1 MNNSVE
7 IKALALSLKEILLRW
22 PHGPQSSSIFKS
34 LQQFKNH
41 ELNSLVFLSIVKPND
56 LCKLLKTPFY
66 ELEQV
71 LNNPI
76 YHRFIIPKK
85 KGGSR
90 EIQAPTVELKR
101 IQKLLNYYLQAYY
114 LWIKPEQVHG
124 FVINPH
130 YLCKHCN
137 IVANASQHVGKKYL
151 LNLDL
156 KDFFPG
162 ITASRVRDLFK
173 SETFGFSN
181 QISFALT
188 LLTTY
193 QGKLP
198 TGAPT
203 SPALS
208 NFICQQLDTNLFRF
222 SESHH
227 ITYSRYADDLSF
239 SSNDPITK
247 PFIEEIKTLIETN
260 NFKINKNKTRLTPSH
275 RKQTVTGIT
284 VNEKV
289 NVSRKLLKKTRAMLH
304 DLTLNGLENATCHHF
319 NTPLPVNPE
328 LTAKFINRLL
338 GYINFICQVRGK
350 TDILNDR
357 FKNLIKINP

>member
-1 MNNSVE
+1 MNNSAE

-22 PHGPQSSSIFKS
+22 SHGPQSSSIFNS
-34 LQQFKNH
+34 LHQFKNH
-41 ELNSLVFLSIVKPND
+41 ELNSLLFLSIEKPID

-76 YHRFIIPKK
+76 YQRFLIPKK

-90 EIQAPTVELKR
+90 EILAPTAELKR
-101 IQKLLNYYLQAYY
+101 IQKRLNYYLQAYY
-114 LWIKPEQVHG
+114 LWIKPEHVHG

-130 YLCKHCN
+130 YLGKHCN
-137 IVANASQHVGKKYL
+137 IVANASHHAGKKYL
-151 LNLDL
+151 LDLDL
-156 KDFFPG
+156 KDFFPR
-162 ITASRVRDLFK
+162 ITANRVQDLFK
-173 SETFGFSN
+173 SETFGFSH
-181 QISFALT
+181 QIALAIT

-198 TGAPT
+198 TGAPS
-203 SPALS
+203 SPAIS
-208 NFICQQLDTNLFRF
+208 NFICQQLDTDLIHFG
-222 SESHH
+222 ESHH

-247 PFIEEIKTLIETN
+247 ALIEEIQSLIETN
-260 NFKINKNKTRLTPSH
+260 NFKINNNKTRLAPSH

-350 TDILNDR
+350 TDILNDK